1 MWEEITKHSGIVLG
15 LAISLYTIYTHVEK
29 RVLRR
34 RRQYALL
41 RNLHQ
46 EIAYFSDLATNLAR
60 RADQAMTRYKPK
72 YVGRPL
78 PYEPTEAD
86 ALPPDAQVST
96 LWLVRRAKHLIDYK
110 LRLDIEKLGEMLHR
124 GQLEALF
131 DLLTARRVYIQ
142 VLATRAMDLEAFP
155 RSSDAL
161 IRFAAV
167 AHLNIESVKGKLN
180 AFAGSLG
187 LPGADFEVQATDA
200 AAPPPDA
207 APRR

>member
-15 LAISLYTIYTHVEK
+15 LAISIYTIYAHVEK

-46 EIAYFSDLATNLAR
+46 EVAYFSDLASNLAR
-60 RADQAMTRYKPK
+60 RADQVKTRYQPK

-78 PYEPTEAD
+78 PYEPTDND
-86 ALPPDAQVST
+86 ALPQEAEVSS

-124 GQLEALF
+124 GQMEALF

-167 AHLNIESVKGKLN
+167 ADLNIESVKSKLN
-180 AFAGSLG
+180 AFATSLG
-187 LPGADFEVQATDA
+187 LPGAELEVQTAEAAPPAPEA
-200 AAPPPDA
+200 AAP
-207 APRR
+207 R